1 MTMTKSTI
9 GFWALVLLAL
19 STILGQQAL
28 DAAFPAPHRWHTP
41 VSRIPI
47 KMQMAGRTRNVCTD
61 RYTRVA
67 GRLVSLETQLKI
79 AAAQRPLLE
88 NWRNA
93 VLHNEQKRR
102 TDCLAHRRR
111 ADENVSVVERSVTMQ
126 RRLEERLAALRL
138 EEPPLEVLYRSLTPA
153 QKAQFDHSFEFRH
166 STFLRDSRG
175 G

>member
-93 VLHNEQKRR
+93 VLHNERKRR
-102 TDCLAHRRR
+102 TDFLAQWRR
-111 ADENVSVVERSVTMQ
+111 
-126 RRLEERLAALRL
+126 
-138 EEPPLEVLYRSLTPA
+138 
-153 QKAQFDHSFEFRH
+153 
-166 STFLRDSRG
+166 G
-175 G
+175 